1 METGVRSPGA
11 SAVKAVGGGMV
22 GEEEEELST
31 PADRGVQVQIRRVAM
46 GRWKGRELALVPCGV
61 LSGWAAGGL
70 SSHVPSGRRVV
81 PCRGRLQRIA
91 SLGASQWI
99 RDARRW

>member
-1 METGVRSPGA
+1 
-11 SAVKAVGGGMV
+11 MV
-22 GEEEEELST
+22 GEEEEEEEELSS
-31 PADRGVQVQIRRVAM
+31 PADRGVQVKIRRVAM